1 MQGPS
6 ASGLSVEYY
15 LADFFAAGLAAAFA
29 AGLAA
34 GFAATFAATFAA
46 GFAAA
51 FTAGLAAAFAA
62 GFAAALA
69 AGFAAAFA
77 AGLAAAT
84 AGFFFAAMC
93 SHLPSMPWWQKRKKC
108 SSGIFRHWVASTRSS
123 DALSSPC
130 GSCLFGGNFARDC
143 PLVVKGQTVF
153 DLSREILVPARLCP
167 VSTRE
172 AHLDFQSFPLAAVH
186 GLILRSHDASRA
198 STGHR
203 RD

>member
-6 ASGLSVEYY
+6 ASGLSVDYY

-51 FTAGLAAAFAA
+51 FTAGLAA
-62 GFAAALA
+62 GFA

-108 SSGIFRHWVASTRSS
+108 SSGIFRHSLASTRSS
-123 DALSSPC
+123 DTLSGPY

-153 DLSREILVPARLCP
+153 DLPREILPSARLCP

>member
-34 GFAATFAATFAA
+34 GFAATFAA

-77 AGLAAAT
+77 AGLAAGLAAAT

-108 SSGIFRHWVASTRSS
+108 SSGIFRHSLASTRSS
-123 DALSSPC
+123 DALSGPC

-153 DLSREILVPARLCP
+153 DLSGEILPSARLCP